1 MENDERA
8 GVDGLRENTRRGVL
22 VTFLLNLLGV
32 LIVAITI
39 AFAADIEILRQ
50 LEIPKEQALPQ
61 VLGCA
66 FLIIFIRMPARR
78 GQLKTRVPWYDY
90 LIAILGLS
98 LIHI

>member
-22 VTFLLNLLGV
+22 VPFLLNLLGV

-50 LEIPKEQALPQ
+50 LEIPKEQALPL

-66 FLIIFIRMPARR
+66 FLIIFIRC
-78 GQLKTRVPWYDY
+78 KYSINTCTYY
-90 LIAILGLS
+90 TYS
-98 LIHI
+98 CS